1 MAAPVRA
8 GWASFP
14 AFPAFRPRKAVWPV
28 PSNTL
33 WGINHRF
40 PRFDSAAIGELF
52 GIMRSR
58 CTKGCPCDNAI
69 VESTNKI
76 QKAEFAYRKRFES
89 LYELQAK
96 LSDQVVVQLRV
107 DTLKAKLDEP
117 GRIQGKVPPDSVYP
131 I

>member
-1 MAAPVRA
+1 M
-8 GWASFP
+8 WS
-14 AFPAFRPRKAVWPV
+14 V

-107 DTLKAKLDEP
+107 GTLKAKLDEP
-117 GRIQGKVPPDSVYP
+117 GQIQGKVPPDSVYP